1 MQLSDALIR
10 EFAYCED
17 RMHAASGDDHAYW
30 LGKCVGIADALAIVH
45 ETEWVTAHHA
55 LWHAARN
62 MRRNNAAA

>member
-10 EFAYCED
+10 EFSYCED

-45 ETEWVTAHHA
+45 ETDWVTAHNA
-55 LWHAARN
+55 LWRAAHK
-62 MRRNNAAA
+62 MRQQNATA